1 MSVMAS
7 TIEQHQ
13 VTKLASPWGLLPRQA
28 PRLMKQIKAFLSRS
42 LLPVRLL
49 ILAIGLPLAVA
60 HADEYSDVSQLLR
73 AGKMAEAQARVDRY
87 LAAKPRDPQM
97 RFIKG
102 VIQRDSGRL
111 ADAMATFTKLSEDH
125 PELPEPYNN
134 LATIYASQGQYEKA
148 RAALEKAIRTNPSYA
163 TAHDN
168 LGDIY
173 AKLASQAYNKALQ
186 IDNTNTAAQPKL
198 ALIREL
204 FNSAPAGPRAATA
217 APTVQAAVTPP
228 APTVAAPPPKPPAAA
243 KPAVTAA
250 VQPAPA
256 SIAKPVAVPQAAAT
270 PPSAATDGQAKEVEA
285 AVLAWAKAWA
295 DKNMGGYLGT
305 YGQGFAPPGQLS
317 RSAWEQER
325 RLRITG
331 KSRISVNLLNLSVTV
346 NGNRAV
352 AKFQQDYKADSL
364 AVLSRKTLELV
375 KTGDRWM
382 IVKETSGS

>member
-1 MSVMAS
+1 VRAS
-7 TIEQHQ
+7 NSYDPNAFMKHGSAKSFQLI
-13 VTKLASPWGLLPRQA
+13 
-28 PRLMKQIKAFLSRS
+28 RLMALAAVLSVS
-42 LLPVRLL
+42 
-49 ILAIGLPLAVA
+49 AS
-60 HADEYSDVSQLLR
+60 HADEYSDVSQLMR

-111 ADAMATFTKLSEDH
+111 ADAIITFTQLTEDH

-134 LATIYASQGQYEKA
+134 MAVIYASLGQNEKA
-148 RAALEKAIRTNPSYA
+148 RAALEMAIRTNPSYA
-163 TAHDN
+163 TAHEN
-168 LGDIY
+168 LGDVY

-186 IDNTNTAAQPKL
+186 IDSANTAVQPKL

-204 FNSAPAGPRAATA
+204 FNPAVAGQRAAPL
-217 APTVQAAVTPP
+217 APTAPIVQAAVTPP
-228 APTVAAPPPKPPAAA
+228 RPSVTAPSAKLPAPTAPTPTAI
-243 KPAVTAA
+243 KPAVTATA
-250 VQPAPA
+250 QPAASSAAPAARPPTAATPQPAPA
-256 SIAKPVAVPQAAAT
+256 DGPAREVQAA
-270 PPSAATDGQAKEVEA
+270 VH
-285 AVLAWAKAWA
+285 AWAKAWA
-295 DKNMGGYLGT
+295 DKNMAGYLGA
-305 YGQGFAPPGQLS
+305 YGQEFAPPGQLS

-331 KSRISVNLLNLSVTV
+331 KARISVSLLNLSVTIQ
-346 NGNRAV
+346 GNRAV

-382 IVKETSGS
+382 IVKETSGA